1 MTFSDLETD
10 MRAWRHHLHQNPEF
24 GFEEIKTADFVAEK
38 LSDFGIKDIQTSIG
52 NTGVV
57 ATLKLG
63 QAKKQ
68 IALRADM
75 DCLRIHETTN
85 LPYASKA
92 QASCTPADMMGIQ
105 RFCLGRL
112 PCLPKR
118 AVLMGQFILYFNLPR
133 NGGRG

>member
-85 LPYASKA
+85 LPYASQSPGLMHA
-92 QASCTPADMMGIQ
+92 CGHDGHTTMSAWGGCRACQ
-105 RFCLGRL
+105 RGR
-112 PCLPKR
+112 
-118 AVLMGQFILYFNLPR
+118 F
-133 NGGRG
+133 

>member
-57 ATLKLG
+57 ATLESNPGCFTGLEVVPVN
-63 QAKKQ
+63 
-68 IALRADM
+68 LRPPAPI
-75 DCLRIHETTN
+75 R
-85 LPYASKA
+85 SK
-92 QASCTPADMMGIQ
+92 
-105 RFCLGRL
+105 
-112 PCLPKR
+112 
-118 AVLMGQFILYFNLPR
+118 
-133 NGGRG
+133 